1 MTRRVLRP
9 GIAVVVALMAATA
22 VGHAQA
28 PRAPKLVVMIVVDQM
43 RGDYVERYG
52 HQWTRGL
59 HQLVTR
65 GAWFRRAAYPYAY
78 TVTCA
83 GHATI
88 STGAYPTTHGIVGN
102 AWFDKTQWK
111 SQPCAAEPGT
121 TTVSYG
127 APAAGGD
134 GPVWLLSPTLTD
146 EMRAQ
151 LPGPTRVVTMSM
163 KARTAIMLAGQRA
176 DAASWF
182 SVPARALVTSSHYTQ
197 EPVPFVAAFVKAN
210 PVERE
215 LATPWTRS
223 LPVSRY
229 LFSDDGIGE
238 KPPSFWTRTF
248 PHPYDQQAKGDA
260 SYIAWEESP
269 LSDAYLGRLAVAA
282 IDGLK
287 LGQGAGTD
295 YLGVSFS
302 ALDLVGHDFGPESH
316 EVQDVLVRLDRTLG
330 DLLAALDLQVGPG
343 NYVLALTAD
352 HGVAQI
358 PEGAAADG
366 MVAGRVTTKA
376 IVDAVQE
383 GLRRALGAGEY
394 KFRQTGNDL
403 YFEPRVAEALRANP
417 EASERVAQ
425 SIRAVPGVA
434 SVFPANVLPTL
445 AAAGDRDAKAALLSF
460 RQGRSGEFVV
470 LPRAHWFYVLDDGSQ
485 YPGEASSHGTPY
497 GYDQH
502 VPIILFGA
510 GITSGQYLRAVSPAD
525 IAPTLAFLANV
536 TLARTDGEVLIEAL
550 ATTPVV
556 RHSGR

>member
-1 MTRRVLRP
+1 MKRRVLGP
-9 GIAVVVALMAATA
+9 GLMVLVALVVATA
-22 VGHAQA
+22 VAYAQT

-52 HQWTRGL
+52 HQWTQGL
-59 HQLVTR
+59 HRLLSQ

-88 STGAYPTTHGIVGN
+88 STGAYPATHGIVGN
-102 AWFDKTQWK
+102 SWFDKAQWK
-111 SQPCAAEPGT
+111 SQACAAEPGA

-127 APAAGGD
+127 GPATGGD

-163 KARTAIMLAGQRA
+163 KARTAIMMAGQRA
-176 DAASWF
+176 DAATWF
-182 SVPARALVTSSHYTQ
+182 SVGAKGLVTSSHYAK

-210 PVERE
+210 PIERE

-223 LPVSRY
+223 LPVSQY
-229 LFSDDGIGE
+229 LFADDGIGE
-238 KPPSFWTRTF
+238 KPPSFWTPTF
-248 PHPYDQQAKGDA
+248 PHPFDQQAKGDA
-260 SYIAWEESP
+260 SYAAWEASP

-282 IDGLK
+282 VDALR
-287 LGQGAGTD
+287 LGQGTGTD

-316 EVQDVLVRLDRTLG
+316 EVQDLLVRLDQTLG
-330 DLLAALDLQVGPG
+330 GLLAALDSRVGPG

-376 IVDAVQE
+376 IATAAQE
-383 GLRRALGAGEY
+383 GLLRALGAGDY
-394 KFRQTGNDL
+394 KLRQSGNEL
-403 YFEPRVAEALRANP
+403 HFEPRVAEALRANP
-417 EASERVAQ
+417 EASETVAQ
-425 SIRAVPGVA
+425 AIRAVPGV
-434 SVFPANVLPTL
+434 SKVFPANTLPVL

-460 RQGRSGEFVV
+460 RQGRSGDLVV
-470 LPRAHWFYVLDDGSQ
+470 LPRAHWFYVLDDGTQ
-485 YPGEASSHGTPY
+485 YPGDASSHGTPY

-510 GITSGQYLRAVSPAD
+510 GITPGQYLRAVSPAD
-525 IAPTLAFLANV
+525 IAPTLAFLSRV
-536 TLARTDGEVLIEAL
+536 TLAKTDGEVLVEAIG
-550 ATTPVV
+550 
-556 RHSGR
+556 GR